1 MTESYAAKKTVFCSS
16 FMNLEEPA
24 NLRVASFLEAG
35 FLEDVGN
42 MVDDD
47 ESIVQLQYRVSR
59 VCTSQSTR
67 KTNFYFSLPVGRWY
81 IKVQEKSRGSTLR
94 SSFHLP

>member
-67 KTNFYFSLPVGRWY
+67 KTNFYFSWSSVNF
-81 IKVQEKSRGSTLR
+81 KEKQILFVISNIDSKKILI
-94 SSFHLP
+94 L